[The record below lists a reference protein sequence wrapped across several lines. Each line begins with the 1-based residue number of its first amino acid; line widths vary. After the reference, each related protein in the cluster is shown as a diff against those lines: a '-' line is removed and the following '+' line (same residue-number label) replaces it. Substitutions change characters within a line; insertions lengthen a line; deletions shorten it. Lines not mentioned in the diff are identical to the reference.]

1 MGVGVVLFQ
10 VLGHSVTLFWA
21 FVCFI
26 WLIYA
31 WETYLDYRQRRT
43 IQKTSSPPV
52 ELSDLITEEEFL
64 KSKAY
69 ALDKSSFSFVHDA
82 YDTAVVT
89 VILCYHLVPW
99 LWDKVMM
106 DIVSINASIKSA
118 SGVDLGW
125 NSDSEIICSLLF
137 LLYVSIFKFFESMP
151 WSLYYNFVIE
161 ARHGFNNQ
169 TLAFFMKDRI
179 KAFVISTLIG
189 FPIAAT
195 LIWIIKIGGRH
206 FYVFAYLFALV
217 VTVFMMFVYPEYIAP
232 LFDRYERLPD
242 GDLRQKIEALAA
254 RIDFPL
260 KKLLVVEGSKRS
272 AHSNAYFY
280 GFGKNKRIVLFDTL
294 IKDFKFPGKDGNT
307 PGSACN
313 QDDKAASRGCA
324 VDEEIV
330 AVLGHELGHWKRGH
344 TIINLL
350 IGQANLLLMFVVFS
364 SLMNIDS
371 IFASFGF
378 TSTVPILLRLVVIFQ
393 FIFSPYN
400 TVLAFLMTVLSRRLE
415 FQADEFAVNLGYG
428 SFLKAALLVL
438 HKDNLSFPVSDWLYS
453 MCNYSHP
460 PILERLAA
468 IDSLLRKAQ

>member
-1 MGVGVVLFQ
+1 
-10 VLGHSVTLFWA
+10 
-21 FVCFI
+21 
-26 WLIYA
+26 
-31 WETYLDYRQRRT
+31 
-43 IQKTSSPPV
+43 
-52 ELSDLITEEEFL
+52 
-64 KSKAY
+64 
-69 ALDKSSFSFVHDA
+69 
-82 YDTAVVT
+82 
-89 VILCYHLVPW
+89 
-99 LWDKVMM
+99 
-106 DIVSINASIKSA
+106 
-118 SGVDLGW
+118 
-125 NSDSEIICSLLF
+125 
-137 LLYVSIFKFFESMP
+137 
-151 WSLYYNFVIE
+151 
-161 ARHGFNNQ
+161 
-169 TLAFFMKDRI
+169 
-179 KAFVISTLIG
+179 
-189 FPIAAT
+189 
-195 LIWIIKIGGRH
+195 
-206 FYVFAYLFALV
+206 
-217 VTVFMMFVYPEYIAP
+217 MMFVYPEYIAP

-307 PGSACN
+307 PDGACTQN
-313 QDDKAASRGCA
+313 DKAASRGCA

-371 IFASFGF
+371 IFGSFGF
-378 TSTVPILLRLVVIFQ
+378 TSTVPILLRLIVIFQ

-428 SFLKAALLVL
+428 SFLKSALLVL
-438 HKDNLSFPVSDWLYS
+438 HKDNLSFPISDWLYS

-468 IDSLLRKAQ
+468 IDSLLFKTQ